1 MQRKRA
7 FTLIELLVVMAIIA
21 VLISLLLPALNSAR
35 RKARETKDRTQ
46 LKQIH
51 TAWFAWASDQKGNL
65 PTPGLARRLQ
75 VDLPQGGT
83 AWVNGR
89 GRENEAINTTA
100 NMYSMLVAENYFDT
114 EILVSPT
121 EQNANVIV
129 MDDYNYATLNPNPG
143 SSGDGGPIFWDPCL
157 AANLQQ
163 ECNISYASTPIMGK
177 RKKIKWKDTG
187 DSNFC
192 VIGTRGPL
200 LNWQP
205 GTPGQ
210 NPEDDLTYELLGPD
224 SKWSGNLCFNDGHIS
239 REETFVPDELQTNA
253 SDINNGLGGFDCIFL
268 DDSGNGMNGVDSCI
282 GIVRSTVPN
291 NCPTNLPPT
300 TAALLTST
308 AAQTQLVDLFTF
320 DAANP

>member
-1 MQRKRA
+1 MQRKRG

-65 PTPGLARRLQ
+65 PTPGLSRRLPVQ
-75 VDLPQGGT
+75 LPQGGE

-129 MDDYNYATLNPNPG
+129 MDNYNYSILNPNPG
-143 SSGDGGPIFWDPCL
+143 SAQDGGPIFWDPCL

-192 VIGTRGPL
+192 VLGTRGPL
-200 LNWQP
+200 LDWGP

-210 NPEDDLTYELLGPD
+210 NPTDDLTYELLGPD

-239 REETFVPDELQTNA
+239 REETFVPDELQTD
-253 SDINNGLGGFDCIFL
+253 SGDINNGAGGFDCIFL

-282 GIVRSTVPN
+282 GIVNSFIF
-291 NCPTNLPPT
+291 NCTPTSPP
-300 TAALLTST
+300 ST
-308 AAQTQLVDLFTF
+308 ADLQTINAENVQSANLFTF
-320 DAANP
+320 DAG